1 MENIQLDHESSTP
14 LNDQAREGMTLLRK
28 HCLEF
33 ILEAQAERQI
43 LVDKA
48 KDEYRARVEQEEELI
63 RQKEEKDRLRAIEV
77 SKLQRKLGMIPCSV

>member
-1 MENIQLDHESSTP
+1 MNNIQLNHESSVP
-14 LNDQAREGMTLLRK
+14 LNDQAREGMTILRK

-33 ILEAQAERQI
+33 ILEAQAERQV

-48 KDEYRARVEQEEELI
+48 KDKYQARIEQEEEQR

-77 SKLQRKLGMIPCSV
+77 STMLCKLGIISCL